1 MLGHIRRDDSFK
13 GMSQLILVTLPKKG
27 TSLQTIAGEL
37 PTDKCQISKV
47 EIPALV
53 VGTLDSL
60 LALSDE
66 LVKSSAQVEVHLVLS
81 IPL

>member
-1 MLGHIRRDDSFK
+1 
-13 GMSQLILVTLPKKG
+13 MSQLLLVSLPKKG
-27 TSLQTIAGEL
+27 TSLQTIAGEF
-37 PTDKCQISKV
+37 PSDKCQISKF

-66 LVKSSAQVEVHLVLS
+66 LVKTSAQVEVG
-81 IPL
+81 IMTD